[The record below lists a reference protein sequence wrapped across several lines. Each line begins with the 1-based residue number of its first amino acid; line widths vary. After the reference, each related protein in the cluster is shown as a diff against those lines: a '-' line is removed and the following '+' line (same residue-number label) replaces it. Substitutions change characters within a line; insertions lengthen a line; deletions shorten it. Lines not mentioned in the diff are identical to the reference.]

1 MPGHRPDP
9 DVPRYPRFSGCLLSA
24 AMLFCVFLFAKAVP
38 AQAQSVDDPCPALED
53 ILSGKTPDDL
63 SLVQADIDR
72 YTLCAKRAELL
83 KKLNEL
89 TVENEK
95 AVGGGA
101 GVQNPGMTLGKGTPK
116 AVFPPIVP
124 VVNIPPV
131 APVAPVD
138 GEDVPAE
145 DDGSWKIVEI
155 FGVSGKLQAKLTKSD
170 GSVAR
175 VKAGTALSDGGS
187 VVAITPVHVTIRN
200 ADGETE
206 LSWKE

>member
-1 MPGHRPDP
+1 M
-9 DVPRYPRFSGCLLSA
+9 A
-24 AMLFCVFLFAKAVP
+24 AAFFCGVLFVTAAP
-38 AQAQSVDDPCPALED
+38 AQAQSADDPCPALED
-53 ILSGKTPDDL
+53 ILAGKTPDDL

-89 TVENEK
+89 TVENEN
-95 AVGGGA
+95 AVNRGMGSP
-101 GVQNPGMTLGKGTPK
+101 NPGMTLGKGTPK
-116 AVFPPIVP
+116 TVSPP
-124 VVNIPPV
+124 VVPAVKIPSV
-131 APVAPVD
+131 APVVPVEE
-138 GEDVPAE
+138 GDVEEA

-175 VKAGTALSDGGS
+175 VKAGTELPDGGN
-187 VVAITPVHVTIRN
+187 VVAITPVHVTIHN
-200 ADGETE
+200 TDGETE

>member
-9 DVPRYPRFSGCLLSA
+9 VVPHHPGFSGHLFMA
-24 AMLFCVFLFAKAVP
+24 AAFFCGFLFVATTP
-38 AQAQSVDDPCPALED
+38 AQAQSADDPCPALED
-53 ILSGKTPDDL
+53 ILAGKTPDDL

-83 KKLNEL
+83 KRLNEL

-95 AVGGGA
+95 AVNRGMGD
-101 GVQNPGMTLGKGTPK
+101 QNPGMTLGKGVPK
-116 AVFPPIVP
+116 TVSPP
-124 VVNIPPV
+124 VVPAVKIPPV
-131 APVAPVD
+131 APIVPVEEN
-138 GEDVPAE
+138 EDQE
-145 DDGSWKIVEI
+145 IDDGRWKIVEI

-170 GSVAR
+170 RSVAR
-175 VKAGTALSDGGS
+175 VKAGTELPDGGR
-187 VVAITPVHVTIRN
+187 VVAITPVHVTIHN